1 MKKIKNVF
9 DSQIFSKYKAL
20 LAFLFLILLFQQV
33 IFAQSVTTITI
44 TKYLGYVPLL
54 LVMFYG
60 LVGLKQLVK
69 EKNIRKVD
77 KSAYIRSD

>member
-9 DSQIFSKYKAL
+9 ASQIFSKYKAL

-44 TKYLGYVPLL
+44 TNARQTTYTKDPESGNDT
-54 LVMFYG
+54 LVLEG
-60 LVGLKQLVK
+60 SV
-69 EKNIRKVD
+69 
-77 KSAYIRSD
+77 